1 MANVTMKQSAELDA
15 IMSLPGRYEIISL
28 IWAFLLDPALQGATE
43 LKVYLVGGQGQ
54 VVGDPKY
61 FRVQISYYLPL
72 VGFLGFNSIGFFPAL
87 MAPLRGNKKKRKV
100 ENKDEENSLVSGS
113 SEDGSSSWWNA
124 FSKKISGSPSQ
135 SKGLDKFK
143 STFQMSRNTF
153 DYICSLVKDHMMAKT
168 HFSFS
173 NGKPLSLRDQ
183 VALALRRLS
192 SGNSLISIGDLFGAH
207 HSTVSQVTW
216 RFIEAIEENGL
227 HHLRWPSTE
236 REMAEIK
243 TKFEKIRGLPNCCG
257 AIDTTHIK
265 MMLTSSDQGADTWLD
280 RKENHSMI
288 LQVIVDSDLRFR
300 DIVTG
305 WPGKMNDYSVL
316 QSSNFFKLC
325 EKGERLNV
333 EKLTLLEQTGVG
345 EYIIG
350 DTGYPLLPWLVTP
363 YQGKQLSESKVE
375 FNERLFATHIVAKR
389 ALARLKE
396 GWKMIQGDMWRPDK
410 HKLPRFI
417 FVCCILHNI
426 VIDMEDE
433 DSDEGPSSH
442 HHDPGY
448 RDEVCEFVDESASN
462 LRDKLSMHL
471 SGSLHS

>member
-1 MANVTMKQSAELDA
+1 
-15 IMSLPGRYEIISL
+15 
-28 IWAFLLDPALQGATE
+28 
-43 LKVYLVGGQGQ
+43 
-54 VVGDPKY
+54 
-61 FRVQISYYLPL
+61 
-72 VGFLGFNSIGFFPAL
+72 

-113 SEDGSSSWWNA
+113 SEESSANWWNA
-124 FSKKISGSPSQ
+124 FSKKIAGSPSQ
-135 SKGLDKFK
+135 SNGLDKFK
-143 STFQMSRNTF
+143 SIFQMSRNTF

-173 NGKPLSLRDQ
+173 NGKPLSLCDQ

-192 SGNSLISIGDLFGAH
+192 SGNSLISIGDSFGAH

-227 HHLRWPSTE
+227 HHLRWPSAE
-236 REMAEIK
+236 QEMTNIK
-243 TKFEKIRGLPNCCG
+243 TKFEKIQGLPNCCG

-265 MMLTSSDQGADTWLD
+265 MMLTSSDQGADMWLD

-288 LQVIVDSDLRFR
+288 LQVVVDSDFRFR

-305 WPGKMNDYSVL
+305 WPGKMNEYSVL

-325 EKGERLNV
+325 EKGERMNGD
-333 EKLTLLEQTGVG
+333 KLTLSEQTEVG

-350 DTGYPLLPWLVTP
+350 DTGYPLLPWLMTP
-363 YQGKQLSESKVE
+363 YQGKELSESKVE
-375 FNERLFATHIVAKR
+375 FNKRLIATHIVAKR

-396 GWKMIQGDMWRPDK
+396 RWKMIQGDMWRPDK

-417 FVCCILHNI
+417 FACCILHNI

-448 RDEVCEFVDESASN
+448 RNEVCEFVDESASN

-471 SGSLHS
+471 SGSLNSHVNLTFDGVTA

>member
-1 MANVTMKQSAELDA
+1 
-15 IMSLPGRYEIISL
+15 
-28 IWAFLLDPALQGATE
+28 
-43 LKVYLVGGQGQ
+43 
-54 VVGDPKY
+54 
-61 FRVQISYYLPL
+61 
-72 VGFLGFNSIGFFPAL
+72 

-100 ENKDEENSLVSGS
+100 EKKDEENSLVSGS
-113 SEDGSSSWWNA
+113 SEEGSVNWWNDL
-124 FSKKISGSPSQ
+124 SKKIAGEPSQ
-135 SKGLDKFK
+135 LKGLDKFE
-143 STFQMSRNTF
+143 STFKMSRNTF
-153 DYICSLVKDHMMAKT
+153 DYICSLVKDHMMVKT

-173 NGKPLSLRDQ
+173 NGKPLSLHDQ

-192 SGNSLISIGDLFGAH
+192 SGNSLISVGESFGVH

-236 REMAEIK
+236 REITEIQN
-243 TKFEKIRGLPNCCG
+243 KFEKIRGLPNCCG
-257 AIDTTHIK
+257 VIDTTHIK
-265 MMLTSSDQGADTWLD
+265 MMLTSSDQGAEMWLD

-305 WPGKMNDYSVL
+305 WPGKMNEYSVL
-316 QSSNFFKLC
+316 QSSSFFKLC
-325 EKGERLNV
+325 QEGERLNGKKITLS
-333 EKLTLLEQTGVG
+333 ELTEVG

-350 DTGYPLLPWLVTP
+350 DTGFPLLPWLLTP
-363 YQGKQLSESKVE
+363 YQGKELSESKVE
-375 FNERLFATHIVAKR
+375 FNKRLSTTHTVAKR

-433 DSDEGPSSH
+433 VSDEVPSSH

-448 RDEVCEFVDESASN
+448 RNEVCEFVDESASSF
-462 LRDKLSMHL
+462 RDKLCLHL